1 MFTES
6 VKRASRRMKMGSIK
20 LKNEGFSSEINE
32 LVSPIIISLSV
43 AGFLSK
49 KVPLF

>member
-6 VKRASRRMKMGSIK
+6 VKRASRRMKIGSIK
-20 LKNEGFSSEINE
+20 LKNEFFPKISE
-32 LVSPIIISLSV
+32 LVSSIIISLSV

-49 KVPLF
+49 KIPLF